1 MKHIFIFLILLSI
14 GSFFAQN
21 LLIIHV
27 FDRTEQVCMRK
38 TSIDSTLSNPDF
50 TNETDTAYSKYVID
64 LEGLTSSYF
73 VNNVFISEL
82 PISLDKTMDDQLKIS
97 ILEEGFDYGLLVRAT
112 SFQENVTWYWFL
124 EDQTTVKKI
133 NRFYI
138 EKPS

>member
-1 MKHIFIFLILLSI
+1 
-14 GSFFAQN
+14 
-21 LLIIHV
+21 
-27 FDRTEQVCMRK
+27 MRK

-50 TNETDTAYSKYVID
+50 THEADTTYTKYVID
-64 LEGLTSSYF
+64 LEGLTSSYY
-73 VNNVFISEL
+73 VNNVLISEL
-82 PISLDKTMDDQLKIS
+82 PISLYKTTDDQLKIS
-97 ILEEGFDYGLLVRAT
+97 ILEEGFDYGLLVRTT

>member
-1 MKHIFIFLILLSI
+1 MLSVI
-14 GSFFAQN
+14 TTLGQQQ
-21 LLIIHV
+21 LIIHV
-27 FDRTEQVCMRK
+27 FERTEQVCMRK
-38 TSIDSTLSNPDF
+38 TSIDSTLLNPDF
-50 TNETDTAYSKYVID
+50 TYEADTAYTKYVID
-64 LEGLTSSYF
+64 LEGLTSSYY

-82 PISLDKTMDDQLKIS
+82 PISLDKTTDDQLKIS
-97 ILEEGFDYGLLVRAT
+97 ILEEDFDYGLLVRAT

>member
-1 MKHIFIFLILLSI
+1 MKHFFIFLILLS
-14 GSFFAQN
+14 SCSVSAQK

-50 TNETDTAYSKYVID
+50 TYETDTAYSKYVID
-64 LEGLTSSYF
+64 LEGLTSSYY

-82 PISLDKTMDDQLKIS
+82 PISLDKTTEDLLKIS
-97 ILEEGFDYGLLVRAT
+97 ILEEGFDYGLMVRAT

-124 EDQTTVKKI
+124 EDQTTIKKI
-133 NRFYI
+133 NKFYI

>member
-1 MKHIFIFLILLSI
+1 MKHFFIFLILLSI
-14 GSFFAQN
+14 GSVFAQN

-50 TNETDTAYSKYVID
+50 THEADTTYTKYVID
-64 LEGLTSSYF
+64 LEGLTSSYY
-73 VNNVFISEL
+73 VNNVLISEL
-82 PISLDKTMDDQLKIS
+82 PISLDKTTDELLKIS
-97 ILEEGFDYGLLVRAT
+97 ILEEGFDYGLMVRTT
-112 SFQENVTWYWFL
+112 SFHENVTWYWFL